1 MWYLI
6 LSLIIAIYLAI
17 NLVLPRI
24 LTSSQAIYIAQP
36 IIWIILAIITFI
48 IAKHEG
54 LDILKYKKIRR
65 WQLGKEPYHT
75 AILLGG
81 FHIAIL
87 VIAGLFFGF
96 GENPNMIN
104 TQTFFIFLLY
114 ITTPVIGMEITRTY
128 LIKKSTPYKKNIT
141 LMIAIIALFYMAIQI
156 KTTEILTLNL
166 SDPTILLEFI
176 GKNIIPLF
184 AVSLFASYLA
194 YYGGAIAPI
203 SYLLIVKGFQTYSP
217 LLPDLEWVFKA
228 FIQVI
233 VPTIGFLLIQSSIQ
247 DINLPS
253 KIGRRISKRK
263 DPTLGWL
270 AIAVVAL
277 LIILFSFGYFGAKP
291 TIISSGS
298 MQPALEK
305 GDMVLIEHVQ
315 LEDIGEGDIIQYKMG
330 NIPTVH
336 RVYDIQT
343 KENGEILFI
352 TQGDANNE
360 PDVEPVKPEQIQG
373 KVVFNIPKIGWIPL
387 SLKILANRLGL
398 PI

>member
-6 LSLIIAIYLAI
+6 LSLLITAYIAI

-24 LTSSQAIYIAQP
+24 LPSNTAIYIVQP
-36 IIWIILAIITFI
+36 IIWIVLAIITFI
-48 IAKHEG
+48 LAKYEG
-54 LDILKYKKIRR
+54 LNIIKYKKIRR
-65 WQLGKEPYHT
+65 WQLGKEPYQT
-75 AILLGG
+75 AIILGG
-81 FHIAIL
+81 FHIAVL
-87 VIAGLFFGF
+87 VIGGLFFGF

-104 TQTFFIFLLY
+104 TQTFFIFLIY
-114 ITTPVIGMEITRTY
+114 FTTPIIGMEISKTY
-128 LIKKSTPYKKNIT
+128 LIKKSTPHKRNIT
-141 LMIAIIALFYMAIQI
+141 FIIAIIALLYMLIQI

-166 SDPTILLEFI
+166 SDPTIILEFI

-203 SYLLIVKGFQTYSP
+203 SYLLIVKGFETYSP
-217 LLPDLEWVFKA
+217 LLPDLDWVFRA

-233 VPTIGFLLIQSSIQ
+233 VPTIGFLIIQSSIQ
-247 DINLPS
+247 EINLYP
-253 KIGRRISKRK
+253 KIKRKISKSK

-270 AIAVVAL
+270 VIAIVAL

-298 MQPALEK
+298 MHPAIEK
-305 GDMVLIEHVQ
+305 GDMVLIEHVK
-315 LEDIGEGDIIQYKMG
+315 LEDIKEGDIIQYETG
-330 NIPTVH
+330 RIPTVH
-336 RVYDIQT
+336 RVHEIQT

-360 PDVEPVKPEQIQG
+360 PDFEPVKPEQIQG